1 MIKAINIEKSYNGER
16 VLFGVSLDIADGE
29 FVSIMGESGSGKST
43 LLSILGGFLDA
54 DGGEVLL
61 DGEQILKLNERQ
73 LAQIRCTTLGFVFQS
88 YKLIPTLT
96 VRDNLLLPTL
106 LGGKNMGDIKE
117 MLPSFQNN
125 DKTQSREES
134 KNVTNRKN
142 EKYKDENSFEYLQK
156 LIHALGISELL
167 DKFPDQLSGGQCQRV
182 AIARAL
188 LYKPK
193 TLILDEPTGA
203 LDSEMEKRVMELL
216 GEVNREL
223 GTTIV
228 QVTHSKTVAAYGNRI
243 VYLKDG
249 KIL

>member
-1 MIKAINIEKSYNGER
+1 MIQAINIEKSYNGER
-16 VLFGVSLDIADGE
+16 VLFGVSLNIADGE

-54 DGGEVLL
+54 DGGQVLL
-61 DGEQILKLNERQ
+61 DGEDVSKLSERR
-73 LAQIRCTTLGFVFQS
+73 LAQIRCSTLGFVFQS

-96 VRDNLLLPTL
+96 ARDNLLLPTV
-106 LGGKNMGDIKE
+106 LGGNSEE
-117 MLPSFQNN
+117 MLC
-125 DKTQSREES
+125 
-134 KNVTNRKN
+134 
-142 EKYKDENSFEYLQK
+142 EYMTK
-156 LIHALGISELL
+156 LTEVLGISELMN
-167 DKFPDQLSGGQCQRV
+167 KFPGQLSGGQCQRV

-228 QVTHSKTVAAYGNRI
+228 QVTHSQTVAGYGNRI

-249 KIL
+249 KIV

>member
-1 MIKAINIEKSYNGER
+1 MIKATNIEKSYNGER

-54 DGGEVLL
+54 DGGQVLL
-61 DGEQILKLNERQ
+61 DGADISKLSEQKL
-73 LAQIRCTTLGFVFQS
+73 AKIRCTSLGFVFQS
-88 YKLIPTLT
+88 YKLIPTLN
-96 VRDNLLLPTL
+96 VRDNLLLPTV
-106 LGGKNMGDIKE
+106 LGGKSEKE
-117 MLPSFQNN
+117 Q
-125 DKTQSREES
+125 D
-134 KNVTNRKN
+134 
-142 EKYKDENSFEYLQK
+142 EYLQK
-156 LIHALGISELL
+156 LTHALGISELL

-188 LYKPK
+188 LYKPQ

-203 LDSEMEKRVMELL
+203 LDSEMEARVMHLL
-216 GEVNREL
+216 KEVNREL

-249 KIL
+249 RIV

>member
-1 MIKAINIEKSYNGER
+1 MIQATNIQKSYNGER

-43 LLSILGGFLDA
+43 FLSILGGFLDA

-61 DGEQILKLNERQ
+61 DGETVSSMTESR
-73 LAQIRCTTLGFVFQS
+73 LAQIRCSTLGFVFQG

-96 VRDNLLLPTL
+96 ARDNLLLPAV
-106 LGGKNMGDIKE
+106 LGGKSE
-117 MLPSFQNN
+117 
-125 DKTQSREES
+125 
-134 KNVTNRKN
+134 
-142 EKYKDENSFEYLQK
+142 DELKEYLETLAK
-156 LIHALGISELL
+156 SLGIEGMLE
-167 DKFPDQLSGGQCQRV
+167 KFPDQLSGGQCQRV

-203 LDSEMEKRVMELL
+203 LDSAMEKRVMELL
-216 GEVNREL
+216 TQVNREL
-223 GTTIV
+223 GTTVV
-228 QVTHSKTVAAYGNRI
+228 QVTHSKTVAEYGTRI

-249 KIL
+249 KIV

>member
-16 VLFGVSLDIADGE
+16 VLFGVSLNIADGE

-54 DGGEVLL
+54 DGGQVLL
-61 DGEQILKLNERQ
+61 DGEDVAKLSERR
-73 LAQIRCTTLGFVFQS
+73 LANIRCTSLGFVFQS
-88 YKLIPTLT
+88 YKLIPTLN
-96 VRDNLLLPTL
+96 VRDNLMLPSV
-106 LGGKNMGDIKE
+106 LGGKSEKE
-117 MLPSFQNN
+117 Q
-125 DKTQSREES
+125 R
-134 KNVTNRKN
+134 
-142 EKYKDENSFEYLQK
+142 EYLQK
-156 LIHALGISELL
+156 LTHALGIAELL

-216 GEVNREL
+216 QEVNQEL

-249 KIL
+249 KIV

>member
-61 DGEQILKLNERQ
+61 DGEQILKLNEHQ

-96 VRDNLLLPTL
+96 VRDNLLLPAT
-106 LGGKNMGDIKE
+106 LGGKSEDSIN
-117 MLPSFQNN
+117 
-125 DKTQSREES
+125 
-134 KNVTNRKN
+134 
-142 EKYKDENSFEYLQK
+142 EYLQK
-156 LIHALGISELL
+156 LIHALGISELI